1 MKYQTSYD
9 QNENLPNRKG
19 YTNKTE
25 IDQAEFEGFLTAG
38 ILLTNSLTFRTKF
51 NLKYIKKIHLLS
63 LGELYDFAG
72 KWRSVN
78 LSKGGFSFAAAKFLN
93 QTMQNFESEILKS
106 LPDKSESKEN
116 ILDQIAKI
124 HAELLFIHPFREGN
138 GRTARLLAD
147 LMCRKYEFEP
157 PRWEMI
163 SKDENQPLNFGLYV
177 KAVQQAANQDYT
189 LMQKIFKQISLS

>member
-51 NLKYIKKIHLLS
+51 NLKYIKKIHLLA

-116 ILDQIAKI
+116 ILDEIAKI